1 MNASQSQNLS
11 SPSWRIST
19 NVLDDTEH
27 ATTRLLTYVQS
38 PAFTS
43 RRVAGENTDGTI
55 STSNS
60 TLNEI
65 CFLQQRVQLTLLI
78 LAEARDEALKIDLIN
93 LFATKKFPNK
103 IV

>member
-55 STSNS
+55 
-60 TLNEI
+60 
-65 CFLQQRVQLTLLI
+65 
-78 LAEARDEALKIDLIN
+78 
-93 LFATKKFPNK
+93 
-103 IV
+103 